1 MPKNISKYIPSKQTN
16 KNPSKNKEYLQTL
29 HTHELNEV
37 KEAKFRVR
45 SKLRTW
51 GWQIFNTTNKDLLSV
66 FKTKA

>member
-37 KEAKFRVR
+37 KETKFRVR